1 MVQTCSPNS
10 YRTSTRKITGSRLPQ
25 YVVTQQVAA
34 SSCFWHIFRTWCQV
48 TTKLPAQV
56 FVSIQLDLN
65 ASWIAH
71 LFIIPLSSLYV
82 LGSEVKPFLWLP
94 PLRPTCSLL
103 LALSRN
109 LPAASPIVQQ
119 SSTIVLSWTMSL
131 LQILG
136 THNVNKSL
144 CDGFQLGQ
152 VHGRGAYRSIKKQL
166 KLHRFDSTMPWAQA
180 VTTKN
185 SPKLLHR

>member
-1 MVQTCSPNS
+1 MVQTCAPNS
-10 YRTSTRKITGSRLPQ
+10 YRTSTQKITASRFNLGGNTTICGYTASGSKF
-25 YVVTQQVAA
+25 V
-34 SSCFWHIFRTWCQV
+34 FWHIFRTWCQV

-71 LFIIPLSSLYV
+71 LFIIPLPSLYV

-94 PLRPTCSLL
+94 PPRPPCSLL

-119 SSTIVLSWTMSL
+119 HCTL
-131 LQILG
+131 LNNELASNFGNTQ
-136 THNVNKSL
+136 
-144 CDGFQLGQ
+144 CQ
-152 VHGRGAYRSIKKQL
+152 
-166 KLHRFDSTMPWAQA
+166 
-180 VTTKN
+180 
-185 SPKLLHR
+185 

>member
-1 MVQTCSPNS
+1 MHQIATEHPHKKLQPQGLTLVV
-10 YRTSTRKITGSRLPQ
+10 IPQ

-71 LFIIPLSSLYV
+71 LFIIPLPSLYV

-94 PLRPTCSLL
+94 PPRPTCGLL
-103 LALSRN
+103 LALLSRN

-119 SSTIVLSWTMSL
+119 HCTL
-131 LQILG
+131 LNNELASNFGNTQ
-136 THNVNKSL
+136 
-144 CDGFQLGQ
+144 CQ
-152 VHGRGAYRSIKKQL
+152 
-166 KLHRFDSTMPWAQA
+166 
-180 VTTKN
+180 
-185 SPKLLHR
+185 